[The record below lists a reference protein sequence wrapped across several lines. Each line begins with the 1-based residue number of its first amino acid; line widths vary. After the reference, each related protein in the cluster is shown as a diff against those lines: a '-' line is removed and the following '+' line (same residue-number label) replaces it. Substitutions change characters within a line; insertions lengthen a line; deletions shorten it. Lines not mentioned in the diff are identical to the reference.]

1 MGVLVDDN
9 LKNHKHSN
17 MRTQVS
23 EWLRRQSQDLLRKR
37 MGSNPI
43 LCIMV
48 DNPFKISKH
57 SNVRGSIV
65 YRLVHKAL
73 TLVGPVRF
81 WVEPFLYQNI
91 KQILINFIFI

>member
-1 MGVLVDDN
+1 
-9 LKNHKHSN
+9 

-23 EWLRRQSQDLLRKR
+23 EWLRRQSQDLLRKH

-43 LCIMV
+43 LCMMV
-48 DNPFKISKH
+48 DNPFKIIKH

-73 TLVGPVRF
+73 TLVGPVRL
-81 WVEPFLYQNI
+81 WVEPFFYQKI
-91 KQILINFIFI
+91 